1 MQELYEMEERALEE
15 FWQEENQLY
24 PQPEPQSWFD
34 FFNPFKNTHQP
45 RSSESFEGGSVKGEF
60 EMTEFGSSTYHNSMS
75 NSRQHS
81 WGYLAGLLNG
91 KKNYG
96 DHHENQWNNM
106 TKDQQKRRIK
116 YLWGKAKRFSNKVRL
131 QARLQ
136 KMADQNLREMMI
148 DDI

>member
-1 MQELYEMEERALEE
+1 MQEFYEMEQRALDE
-15 FWQEENQLY
+15 FWEEENMLN
-24 PQPEPQSWFD
+24 PPPEPQSWLD
-34 FFNPFKNTHQP
+34 YLNPFKIFIEQT
-45 RSSESFEGGSVKGEF
+45 SSESFEGGSVKGEF

-81 WGYLAGLLNG
+81 QGFLAGLLNG
-91 KKNYG
+91 RKNYG

-131 QARLQ
+131 QARL
-136 KMADQNLREMMI
+136 
-148 DDI
+148 